1 MKKKQ
6 YVILL
11 AVVLI
16 LALAFCGYKYYTY
29 YYQDVVT
36 DYYGIEYT
44 PPVERGVSLFGN
56 VEYSQ
61 PQVKFKKL
69 PKYLSDSSAI
79 SHKTAEVLSD
89 RKFYVEEYKK
99 EMGVVPK
106 TDIEKVNQGA
116 SLQALKEL
124 LKKQYFLISFSHH
137 RKYDPED
144 FIRFVKKN
152 GVDWDKMEQLAKT
165 EHSHPLGMV
174 VSTHFRCGKG
184 VKRGLKNGA
193 LPFTID

>member
-124 LKKQYFLISFSHH
+124 LKNSISSLVSPITENTIPKTSFGSS
-137 RKYDPED
+137 RRMASIG
-144 FIRFVKKN
+144 IRWNSSVK
-152 GVDWDKMEQLAKT
+152 VWT
-165 EHSHPLGMV
+165 
-174 VSTHFRCGKG
+174 
-184 VKRGLKNGA
+184 
-193 LPFTID
+193 

>member
-124 LKKQYFLISFSHH
+124 LKKQYFPLVSPITENTIPKTSFGSS
-137 RKYDPED
+137 RRMASIG
-144 FIRFVKKN
+144 IRWNSSVKSMDLMLSATLYTEN
-152 GVDWDKMEQLAKT
+152 GGYP
-165 EHSHPLGMV
+165 SPLG
-174 VSTHFRCGKG
+174 
-184 VKRGLKNGA
+184 
-193 LPFTID
+193 

>member
-69 PKYLSDSSAI
+69 PKYLGFAN
-79 SHKTAEVLSD
+79 LSC
-89 RKFYVEEYKK
+89 
-99 EMGVVPK
+99 P
-106 TDIEKVNQGA
+106 
-116 SLQALKEL
+116 S
-124 LKKQYFLISFSHH
+124 
-137 RKYDPED
+137 
-144 FIRFVKKN
+144 
-152 GVDWDKMEQLAKT
+152 
-165 EHSHPLGMV
+165 
-174 VSTHFRCGKG
+174 
-184 VKRGLKNGA
+184 
-193 LPFTID
+193 

>member
-1 MKKKQ
+1 
-6 YVILL
+6 
-11 AVVLI
+11 
-16 LALAFCGYKYYTY
+16 LALRT
-29 YYQDVVT
+29 T
-36 DYYGIEYT
+36 IHM
-44 PPVERGVSLFGN
+44 S
-56 VEYSQ
+56 

-106 TDIEKVNQGA
+106 TDMEKIRQGT

-152 GVDWDKMEQLAKT
+152 GVDWDKMEQFCKKYGLD
-165 EHSHPLGMV
+165 
-174 VSTHFRCGKG
+174 
-184 VKRGLKNGA
+184 VKCY
-193 LPFTID
+193 PIY

>member
-89 RKFYVEEYKK
+89 RKFLVEEYKK

-106 TDIEKVNQGA
+106 TDMEKICQGTR
-116 SLQALKEL
+116 LQALKEL

-152 GVDWDKMEQLAKT
+152 GVDWDKMEQFCKQYGLD
-165 EHSHPLGMV
+165 
-174 VSTHFRCGKG
+174 
-184 VKRGLKNGA
+184 VKCY
-193 LPFTID
+193 PIY

>member
-1 MKKKQ
+1 MLQ
-6 YVILL
+6 
-11 AVVLI
+11 
-16 LALAFCGYKYYTY
+16 
-29 YYQDVVT
+29 
-36 DYYGIEYT
+36 
-44 PPVERGVSLFGN
+44 
-56 VEYSQ
+56 
-61 PQVKFKKL
+61 
-69 PKYLSDSSAI
+69 KYLCDSSAI
-79 SHKTAEVLSD
+79 SHTTAEVLSD

-152 GVDWDKMEQLAKT
+152 GVDWDKMEQFCKKYGLD
-165 EHSHPLGMV
+165 
-174 VSTHFRCGKG
+174 
-184 VKRGLKNGA
+184 VKCY
-193 LPFTID
+193 PIY